1 MGSIEEARRRLLKRR
16 DELAGRVARTEQDL
30 RHEEQPLEADFA
42 EQAVQRGNDDVL
54 RGIDAEA
61 RGSLRQVNRALDRLG
76 RGEYFD
82 CVVCGRAIE
91 PGRHEAVPEAERCAA
106 CAD

>member
-1 MGSIEEARRRLLKRR
+1 MRSIEEARRRLLKRR
-16 DELAGRVARTEQDL
+16 EDLAGRIIRAEEDL
-30 RHEEQPLEADFA
+30 RHEEQPLSADFA
-42 EQAVQRGNDDVL
+42 DQAVQRGNDDVL

-61 RGSLRQVNRALDRLG
+61 RGSLRQVNRALERLG

-82 CVVCGRAIE
+82 CVACGRAIE
-91 PGRHEAVPEAERCAA
+91 PARHEAVPEAERCAA